1 MARLLNKETE
11 LPNEKSIAM
20 KRLSVSALL
29 VLFIVLSA
37 CTREKEEIVNPKI
50 MGKWMLDRTV
60 EEDYHPI
67 HTLIDSEEHLGKA
80 GDSIIF
86 LANKTV
92 IGYTDDGEFE
102 ENEWRLIND
111 STIRIEVE
119 TFKIRKLTDTEFY
132 LHEEE
137 VDNTLDEK
145 WVYRIYLKR

>member
-1 MARLLNKETE
+1 
-11 LPNEKSIAM
+11 M

-37 CTREKEEIVNPKI
+37 CEREKSEVVNPQI
-50 MGKWMLDRTV
+50 LGKWMLDRTV
-60 EEDYHPI
+60 EEEYHPI
-67 HTLIDSEEHLGKA
+67 HTLIDSEELLGKA

-86 LANKTV
+86 MADNTV
-92 IGYTDDGEFE
+92 IAYTDDGEVE
-102 ENEWRLIND
+102 DNEWRLIND
-111 STIRIEVE
+111 STIRIEFE

-145 WVYRIYLKR
+145 WVYSIYLRR